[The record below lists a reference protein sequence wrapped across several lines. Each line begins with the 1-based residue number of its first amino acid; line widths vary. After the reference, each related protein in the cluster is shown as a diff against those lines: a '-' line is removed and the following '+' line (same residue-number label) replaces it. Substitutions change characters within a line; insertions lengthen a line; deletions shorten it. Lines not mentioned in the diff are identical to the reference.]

1 MISRKVRYRMYQPEP
16 KSKHTFIL
24 LLTAIMGL
32 IVLSILYFK

>member
-1 MISRKVRYRMYQPEP
+1 MISRKVRYRMYQPKS

-24 LLTAIMGL
+24 LLIAIMGL